1 MSHLR
6 NWIRKPA
13 GLTRRAGRP
22 SRYAVAMSCL
32 ATAAAALLSVPATP
46 ASSAAAEAQ
55 CPWMDVAKTPAQRAS
70 ELVSAMT
77 LDEKISLVHGAEPAM
92 LEYYGAAGHVAAI
105 PRLCMPDLVLNDAG
119 AGVGDGQVNTTAF
132 PAGIA
137 QAASWDRPLQR
148 RFGEALGWEAWHKGI
163 NVMLAPGVNIAR
175 VPMNGRNFE
184 YAGEDPYLAGQTAV
198 EVVRGIQSQ
207 NVVATVKHLAA
218 NNQEIERMTGSSDI
232 DERTLHEIYLPA
244 FEAAV
249 KQGDVGSVMC
259 SYNKVNGVHG
269 CEHPELLT
277 DVLKKQFGFAG
288 FVMSDWQA
296 THSTVAAAN
305 GGLDMEM
312 AAVDNGQYFGDAL
325 KTAVLDG
332 AVPMSRLDDM
342 VTRIVHAVFSVGAFD
357 NPAAP
362 QPQGFEAVV
371 NTPAQATIARK
382 VAEAGTVLLKN
393 KNAALPLTGAGK
405 KIALVG
411 QAAGPRGA
419 ELTYHGGGSSHVP
432 MAGYVPV
439 VSPLEGITRRAA
451 ANASTVVY
459 ADGTTIADA
468 VAAAK
473 ASDTA
478 IVYASDH
485 ESEGVDR
492 PDLGLGYGVC
502 GGFQCAEVPISQDE
516 LIEAVAQANPNTV
529 VVLNTGG
536 PVRMPW
542 LGQVKAVVEAWY
554 PGQEGGNAIASI
566 LFGDVNPAGK
576 LPQTFPTSDNDLA
589 TQTKEQYPGVNGR
602 VSYSE
607 GLEVGYRWFDAQGI
621 TPLFPFGHGL
631 SYTSFRY
638 SGLEVSR
645 TTDRVTVSFTVTNTG
660 KRAGAEVPQVYV
672 AAPPASGEPPKQL
685 KGFHKIFLDPGESTK
700 VTIPLDRRAFAR
712 WDTGRHTWQI
722 DKGSYGIL
730 VGSSSRD
737 IRTQGSVMWGTR
749 TLQP

>member
-1 MSHLR
+1 MRHASNAIPGSAVPTHS
-6 NWIRKPA
+6 
-13 GLTRRAGRP
+13 TGRP
-22 SRYAVAMSCL
+22 SRYAVAVSGL
-32 ATAAAALLSVPATP
+32 ATAVAALLAVPTTP
-46 ASSAAAEAQ
+46 ASSADVESQ
-55 CPWMDVAKTPAQRAS
+55 CPWMDVSKAPGQRAS

-77 LDEKISLVHGAEPAM
+77 LEEKISLVHGAEPAM

-105 PRLCMPDLVLNDAG
+105 PRLCLPDLVLNDAG

-132 PAGIA
+132 PVGIA
-137 QAASWDRPLQR
+137 QAASWDRSLQR

-184 YAGEDPYLAGQTAV
+184 YAGEDPYLAGETAV
-198 EVVRGIQSQ
+198 EVIRGIQSQ

-249 KQGDVGSVMC
+249 EVGDVGSVMC
-259 SYNKVNGVHG
+259 SYNKINGVYG

-288 FVMSDWQA
+288 FVMSDWNA
-296 THSTVAAAN
+296 THSTAPAAN
-305 GGLDMEM
+305 AGLDMEM
-312 AAVDNGQYFGDAL
+312 AAVNNGQYFGDAL
-325 KTAVLDG
+325 KTAVLNG
-332 AVPMSRLDDM
+332 EVPTSRLDDM
-342 VTRIVHAVFSVGAFD
+342 VTRVVYAMFSVGAFD
-357 NPAAP
+357 NPAVP

-393 KNAALPLTGAGK
+393 NDHALPLTGVGK
-405 KIALVG
+405 KIALIG
-411 QAAGPRGA
+411 QAAGPQGA

-459 ADGTTIADA
+459 ADGTAIADA

-473 ASDTA
+473 VSDVA
-478 IVYASDH
+478 IVYANDH

-492 PDLGLGYGVC
+492 LDLGLGYGIC

-516 LIEAVAQANPNTV
+516 LIEAVAQANPNTI

-536 PVRMPW
+536 PVRMAW

-554 PGQEGGNAIASI
+554 PGQEGGNAVASI
-566 LFGDVNPAGK
+566 LFGDVNPSGK
-576 LPQTFPTSDNDLA
+576 LPQTFPTSENDLP
-589 TQTKEQYPGVNGR
+589 TQTSEQYPGVNGH

-607 GLEVGYRWFDAQGI
+607 RLQVGYRWFDAQGI

-631 SYTSFRY
+631 SYTTFRY
-638 SGLEVSR
+638 SEPAVSR
-645 TTDRVTVSFTVTNTG
+645 TSDGATVSFTMTNTG
-660 KRAGAEVPQVYV
+660 TRAGAEVAQVYV
-672 AAPPASGEPPKQL
+672 AAPASSAEPPKQL
-685 KGFHKIFLDPGESTK
+685 KGFQKVFLDPGQSTR
-700 VTIPLDRRAFAR
+700 VTIALDDRAFAH
-712 WDTGRHTWQI
+712 WDTSQHTWLVP
-722 DKGSYGIL
+722 KGTYSIL

-737 IRTQGSVMWGTR
+737 IRRQATLTLGRR
-749 TLQP
+749 TLAP